1 MLRPQDIA
9 ITDFTYHLPDERIAL
24 YPLEERD
31 ASRLLIYREGQI
43 QESIYRQIADYLPGG
58 ALMVFN
64 DTRVIN
70 ARLRFQKSTGGVIEV
85 FCLEPYEAINDY
97 AVVMNQRGSAR
108 WKCMIGGASKWKQG
122 ELQKT
127 IRIGET
133 EVLLTVRLIEKQTD
147 AWVAQFSWTPDHF
160 SFAEIVQSAGE
171 VPLPPYIKREQQRTD
186 ASRYQTIYAQPEG
199 SVAAPTAGL
208 HFTDSIFTALEQ
220 KHIDKTFVTLHVGA
234 GTFKPVKA
242 ATMQGHEMHAE
253 WMSVTTATLEQL
265 IARVDEGIIAVGT
278 TSLRTLESLYWL
290 GVKASLDPGSP
301 ALNINQWDAYD
312 TALNDAG
319 LSARAALQALLQ
331 WLQQRNLEQ
340 LFTPTQ
346 LLIVP
351 GYRFR
356 IAKAIITNFHQPES
370 TLLLLVAAAV
380 GNDWRMIYDYALN
393 NGFRFLSYGDG
404 SLLYFNTA
412 L

>member
-253 WMSVTTATLEQL
+253 WMSVTTATLEQF

-290 GVKASLDPGSP
+290 GVKASLDPDSP

-312 TALNDAG
+312 TALNNAG
-319 LSARAALQALLQ
+319 LSAQAALHALLQ